1 MNKSIIRKLVFG
13 GIMAVAGV
21 ATAVTV
27 YNNKKTK
34 DGKNKLKIKNLEDK
48 NNKLTNENNILKDE
62 LEDLEDKY
70 DILTDEKN
78 NLKYELEDLKN
89 MKTND
94 DKNKLKIK
102 NLKNKNDKLT
112 EENNNLKDELEDLKF
127 TNDKLKSEIKL
138 KDTLLSHSPRVETD
152 EEKIHRQR
160 RQIIEQQDEID
171 NLKAHIDQL
180 NQIIDQQHDE
190 ILDLETKEERE
201 QIERVKRSEKRKEQE
216 KKHNNILWNIR
227 GAVDELDEIWDQK
240 EIIEKSKALINKL
253 EEMARIQFEYATRE
267 GIGVAETEY
276 IHLVEDLKFY
286 DSAMILRIKLAD
298 PDLANKLAEKLDK
311 INEIGLIDKRIRD
324 RKLIE

>member
-1 MNKSIIRKLVFG
+1 MNKSIICKLVFG

-27 YNNKKTK
+27 YKNKKTK
-34 DGKNKLKIKNLEDK
+34 DAINKLKIKNLEDK
-48 NNKLTNENNILKDE
+48 NNKLTDENNNLKDE
-62 LEDLEDKY
+62 LED
-70 DILTDEKN
+70 
-78 NLKYELEDLKN
+78 
-89 MKTND
+89 
-94 DKNKLKIK
+94 
-102 NLKNKNDKLT
+102 LKNKNDKLT
-112 EENNNLKDELEDLKF
+112 EENNNLKDEFEDLKF
-127 TNDKLKSEIKL
+127 TNDELKSEIKL
-138 KDTLLSHSPRVETD
+138 KDTLLSHRPRVETD
-152 EEKIHRQR
+152 EERDYRQG

-201 QIERVKRSEKRKEQE
+201 QIERVKRSEKRKELE
-216 KKHNNILWNIR
+216 KKHNDILWNIR

-253 EEMARIQFEYATRE
+253 EEMARLQFEYATRE

-276 IHLVEDLKFY
+276 IHLVDDLKFY

-311 INEIGLIDKRIRD
+311 INEIGLIDERIGK
-324 RKLIE
+324 RKLIK

>member
-1 MNKSIIRKLVFG
+1 MNKSIICKLVFG

-48 NNKLTNENNILKDE
+48 NNKLTD
-62 LEDLEDKY
+62 
-70 DILTDEKN
+70 
-78 NLKYELEDLKN
+78 
-89 MKTND
+89 
-94 DKNKLKIK
+94 
-102 NLKNKNDKLT
+102 
-112 EENNNLKDELEDLKF
+112 ENNNLKDELEDLKF
-127 TNDKLKSEIKL
+127 TNDTLKSEIKL

-152 EEKIHRQR
+152 EEKIHRQG

-171 NLKAHIDQL
+171 DLKAHIDQL

-201 QIERVKRSEKRKEQE
+201 QIERVKRSEKRKELE
-216 KKHNNILWNIR
+216 KKHDDILWNIR

-253 EEMARIQFEYATRE
+253 EEMARLQFEYATRE

-276 IHLVEDLKFY
+276 IHLIDDLEFY

-311 INEIGLIDKRIRD
+311 INEIGLINKRIFN
-324 RKLIE
+324 RKLI

>member
-1 MNKSIIRKLVFG
+1 MNKSIICKLVFG

-48 NNKLTNENNILKDE
+48 NNKLTDENNILKD
-62 LEDLEDKY
+62 
-70 DILTDEKN
+70 
-78 NLKYELEDLKN
+78 ELEDLKN

-102 NLKNKNDKLT
+102 NLKNTNDKLT

-201 QIERVKRSEKRKEQE
+201 QIERVKRSEKRKELE
-216 KKHNNILWNIR
+216 KKHDDILWNIR

-253 EEMARIQFEYATRE
+253 EEMARLQFEYATRE

-276 IHLVEDLKFY
+276 IHLVDDLEFY

-311 INEIGLIDKRIRD
+311 INEIGLINKRIFN
-324 RKLIE
+324 RKLI

>member
-1 MNKSIIRKLVFG
+1 MNKSIICKLVFG

-27 YNNKKTK
+27 YKNKKTK

-70 DILTDEKN
+70 DKLTEENN
-78 NLKYELEDLKN
+78 NLKDEFEDLKN

-112 EENNNLKDELEDLKF
+112 EENNNLKDELEDLKS
-127 TNDKLKSEIKL
+127 TNDTLKSEIKL

-253 EEMARIQFEYATRE
+253 EEMARLQFEYATRE

-276 IHLVEDLKFY
+276 IHLVDDLKFY

-311 INEIGLIDKRIRD
+311 INEIGLINKRIFN
-324 RKLIE
+324 RKLI

>member
-1 MNKSIIRKLVFG
+1 MNKSIICKLVFG

-27 YNNKKTK
+27 YKNKKTK

-48 NNKLTNENNILKDE
+48 NNKLTNENNILKD
-62 LEDLEDKY
+62 
-70 DILTDEKN
+70 
-78 NLKYELEDLKN
+78 ELEDLKN

-253 EEMARIQFEYATRE
+253 EEMARLQFEYATRE

-276 IHLVEDLKFY
+276 IHLVDDLKFY

-311 INEIGLIDKRIRD
+311 INEIGLINKRIFN
-324 RKLIE
+324 RKLI

>member
-1 MNKSIIRKLVFG
+1 MNKSIICKLVFG

-27 YNNKKTK
+27 YKNKKTK

-138 KDTLLSHSPRVETD
+138 KDTLLSHRPRVETD
-152 EEKIHRQR
+152 EEKIHRQG

-253 EEMARIQFEYATRE
+253 EEMARLQFEYATRE

-311 INEIGLIDKRIRD
+311 INEIGLINKRIFN
-324 RKLIE
+324 RKLI

>member
-1 MNKSIIRKLVFG
+1 MNKSIICKLVFG

-21 ATAVTV
+21 ATAITV

-34 DGKNKLKIKNLEDK
+34 DAINKLKIKNLEDK
-48 NNKLTNENNILKDE
+48 NNKLTDENNNLKDE
-62 LEDLEDKY
+62 LGDLRFKK
-70 DILTDEKN
+70 IK
-78 NLKYELEDLKN
+78 
-89 MKTND
+89 D
-94 DKNKLKIK
+94 DTNKLKIK
-102 NLKNKNDKLT
+102 
-112 EENNNLKDELEDLKF
+112 NLKDELEDLKDKYDILKDEKNNLKCELEDLKF
-127 TNDKLKSEIKL
+127 TNDTLKSEIKL
-138 KDTLLSHSPRVETD
+138 KDTLLSHRPRVETD
-152 EEKIHRQR
+152 EERDYRQG

-201 QIERVKRSEKRKEQE
+201 QIERVKRSEKRKELE
-216 KKHNNILWNIR
+216 KKHDDILWNIR

-253 EEMARIQFEYATRE
+253 EEMARLQFEYATRE

-276 IHLVEDLKFY
+276 IHLIDDLEFY

-311 INEIGLIDKRIRD
+311 INEIGLINKRIFN
-324 RKLIE
+324 RKLI

>member
-1 MNKSIIRKLVFG
+1 MNKSIICKLVFG

-27 YNNKKTK
+27 YKNKKTK

-62 LEDLEDKY
+62 LEDLKN
-70 DILTDEKN
+70 KN
-78 NLKYELEDLKN
+78 NKLTNENNILKDEFEDLKR
-89 MKTND
+89 
-94 DKNKLKIK
+94 KNKL
-102 NLKNKNDKLT
+102 
-112 EENNNLKDELEDLKF
+112 
-127 TNDKLKSEIKL
+127 LKSEIKL

-152 EEKIHRQR
+152 EEKIHRQG

-201 QIERVKRSEKRKEQE
+201 QIERVKRSEKRKELE
-216 KKHNNILWNIR
+216 KKHDDILWNIR

-253 EEMARIQFEYATRE
+253 EEMARLQFEYATRE

-276 IHLVEDLKFY
+276 IHLIDDLEFY

-311 INEIGLIDKRIRD
+311 INEIGLINKRIFN
-324 RKLIE
+324 RKLI

>member
-1 MNKSIIRKLVFG
+1 MNKSIICKLVFG

-27 YNNKKTK
+27 YKNKKTK

-48 NNKLTNENNILKDE
+48 NNKLTNENNILKD
-62 LEDLEDKY
+62 
-70 DILTDEKN
+70 
-78 NLKYELEDLKN
+78 ELEDLKN

-127 TNDKLKSEIKL
+127 TNDTLKSEIKL
-138 KDTLLSHSPRVETD
+138 KDTLLSYSPRVETD
-152 EEKIHRQR
+152 EERDYRQG

-171 NLKAHIDQL
+171 DLKAHIDQL

-201 QIERVKRSEKRKEQE
+201 QIERVKRSEKRKELE
-216 KKHNNILWNIR
+216 KKHDDILWNIR

-253 EEMARIQFEYATRE
+253 EEMARLQFEYATRE

-276 IHLVEDLKFY
+276 IHLIDDLEFY

-311 INEIGLIDKRIRD
+311 INEIGLINKRIFN
-324 RKLIE
+324 RKLI

>member
-1 MNKSIIRKLVFG
+1 MNKSIICKLVFG

-27 YNNKKTK
+27 YKNKKTK

-48 NNKLTNENNILKDE
+48 NNKLTDENNNLKDE

-70 DILTDEKN
+70 
-78 NLKYELEDLKN
+78 
-89 MKTND
+89 
-94 DKNKLKIK
+94 
-102 NLKNKNDKLT
+102 DKLT

-138 KDTLLSHSPRVETD
+138 KDTLLSHRPRVETD
-152 EEKIHRQR
+152 EERDYRQG

-216 KKHNNILWNIR
+216 KKHNDILWNIR

-253 EEMARIQFEYATRE
+253 EEMARLQFEYATRE
-267 GIGVAETEY
+267 GIGIPETECG
-276 IHLVEDLKFY
+276 HLIEDLEFY

-311 INEIGLIDKRIRD
+311 INEIGLMDERIGKRR
-324 RKLIE
+324 LIK

>member
-1 MNKSIIRKLVFG
+1 MNKSIICKLVFG

-27 YNNKKTK
+27 YKNKKTK

-48 NNKLTNENNILKDE
+48 NNKLTNENNILKD
-62 LEDLEDKY
+62 
-70 DILTDEKN
+70 
-78 NLKYELEDLKN
+78 ELEDLKN

-127 TNDKLKSEIKL
+127 TNDTLKSEIKL
-138 KDTLLSHSPRVETD
+138 KDTLLSYSPRVETD
-152 EEKIHRQR
+152 EERDYRQG

-201 QIERVKRSEKRKEQE
+201 QIERVKRSEKRKELE
-216 KKHNNILWNIR
+216 KKHDDILWNIR

-253 EEMARIQFEYATRE
+253 EEMARLQFEYATRE

-276 IHLVEDLKFY
+276 IHLIDDLEFY

-311 INEIGLIDKRIRD
+311 INEIGLINKRIFN
-324 RKLIE
+324 RKLI

>member
-1 MNKSIIRKLVFG
+1 MNKSIICKLVFG

-27 YNNKKTK
+27 YKNKKTK

-48 NNKLTNENNILKDE
+48 NNKLTNENNILKD
-62 LEDLEDKY
+62 
-70 DILTDEKN
+70 
-78 NLKYELEDLKN
+78 ELEDLKN

-112 EENNNLKDELEDLKF
+112 EENNNLKDELEDLRF

-171 NLKAHIDQL
+171 DLKAHIDQL

-201 QIERVKRSEKRKEQE
+201 QIERVKRSEKRKELE
-216 KKHNNILWNIR
+216 KKHDDILWNIR

-253 EEMARIQFEYATRE
+253 EEMARLQFEYATRE

-276 IHLVEDLKFY
+276 IHLIDDLEFY

-298 PDLANKLAEKLDK
+298 PDLANKLAEKLEK
-311 INEIGLIDKRIRD
+311 INEIGLINKRIFN
-324 RKLIE
+324 RKLI

>member
-1 MNKSIIRKLVFG
+1 MNKSIICKLVFG
-13 GIMAVAGV
+13 GIMAVGGV
-21 ATAVTV
+21 ATAITV
-27 YNNKKTK
+27 YKNKKTN

-112 EENNNLKDELEDLKF
+112 KENKNLKDELEDLKF
-127 TNDKLKSEIKL
+127 TNDELKSEIKL

-152 EEKIHRQR
+152 EEKIYRQG

-227 GAVDELDEIWDQK
+227 GVVDELDEIWDQK

-267 GIGVAETEY
+267 GIGVPMTDNL
-276 IHLVEDLKFY
+276 ISDLKFY

-311 INEIGLIDKRIRD
+311 INEIGLIDERIGKRR
-324 RKLIE
+324 LIE

>member
-1 MNKSIIRKLVFG
+1 MNKSIICKLVFG

-21 ATAVTV
+21 ATAITV
-27 YNNKKTK
+27 YKNKKTK

-127 TNDKLKSEIKL
+127 TNDTLKSEIKL

-171 NLKAHIDQL
+171 NLKAHIEQL

-253 EEMARIQFEYATRE
+253 EEMARLQFEYATRE

-276 IHLVEDLKFY
+276 IHLVDDLKFY

-311 INEIGLIDKRIRD
+311 INEIGLINKRILN
-324 RKLIE
+324 RKLI

>member
-1 MNKSIIRKLVFG
+1 MNKSIICKLVFG

-21 ATAVTV
+21 ATAITV

-112 EENNNLKDELEDLKF
+112 EENNNLKDELEDLRF

-138 KDTLLSHSPRVETD
+138 KDTLLSHRPRVETD
-152 EEKIHRQR
+152 EERDYRQR

-201 QIERVKRSEKRKEQE
+201 QIERVKRSEKRKELE
-216 KKHNNILWNIR
+216 KKHDDILWNIR

-253 EEMARIQFEYATRE
+253 EEMARLQFEYATRE

-276 IHLVEDLKFY
+276 IHLIDDLEFY

-298 PDLANKLAEKLDK
+298 SDLANKLAEKLDK
-311 INEIGLIDKRIRD
+311 INEIGLINKRLFNH
-324 RKLIE
+324 KLIK

>member
-1 MNKSIIRKLVFG
+1 MNKSIICKLVFG

-48 NNKLTNENNILKDE
+48 NNKLTDENNNLKD
-62 LEDLEDKY
+62 DLED
-70 DILTDEKN
+70 
-78 NLKYELEDLKN
+78 
-89 MKTND
+89 
-94 DKNKLKIK
+94 
-102 NLKNKNDKLT
+102 LKNKNDKLT

-138 KDTLLSHSPRVETD
+138 KDTLLSYSPRVETD
-152 EEKIHRQR
+152 EERDYRQG

-201 QIERVKRSEKRKEQE
+201 QIERVKRSEKRKELE
-216 KKHNNILWNIR
+216 KKHDDILWNIR

-253 EEMARIQFEYATRE
+253 EEMARLQFEYATRE

-276 IHLVEDLKFY
+276 IHLIDDLEFY

-311 INEIGLIDKRIRD
+311 INEIGLINKRIFN
-324 RKLIE
+324 RKLI

>member
-1 MNKSIIRKLVFG
+1 MNKSIICKLVFG

-21 ATAVTV
+21 ATAITV

-62 LEDLEDKY
+62 LEDLEDRY

-112 EENNNLKDELEDLKF
+112 EENNNLKDELEDLRF

-138 KDTLLSHSPRVETD
+138 KDTLLSHRPRVETD
-152 EEKIHRQR
+152 EERDYRQG

-227 GAVDELDEIWDQK
+227 GVVDELDEIWDQK

-253 EEMARIQFEYATRE
+253 EEMARLQFEYATRE
-267 GIGVAETEY
+267 GIGIPETEY
-276 IHLVEDLKFY
+276 GHLVEDLKFY

-311 INEIGLIDKRIRD
+311 INEIGLINKRIFN
-324 RKLIE
+324 RKLI

>member
-1 MNKSIIRKLVFG
+1 MNKSIICKLVFG

-27 YNNKKTK
+27 YKNKKTK

-48 NNKLTNENNILKDE
+48 NNKLTNENNNLKDE

-78 NLKYELEDLKN
+78 NLKC
-89 MKTND
+89 
-94 DKNKLKIK
+94 
-102 NLKNKNDKLT
+102 
-112 EENNNLKDELEDLKF
+112 ELEDLKF
-127 TNDKLKSEIKL
+127 TNDTLKSEIKL
-138 KDTLLSHSPRVETD
+138 KDTLLSHRPRVETD
-152 EEKIHRQR
+152 EERDYRQG

-201 QIERVKRSEKRKEQE
+201 QIERVKRSEKRKELE
-216 KKHNNILWNIR
+216 KKHDDILWNIR

-253 EEMARIQFEYATRE
+253 EEMARLQFEYATRE

-276 IHLVEDLKFY
+276 IHLIDDLEFY

-311 INEIGLIDKRIRD
+311 INEIGLINKRIFN
-324 RKLIE
+324 RKLI

>member
-1 MNKSIIRKLVFG
+1 MNKSIICKLVFG

-27 YNNKKTK
+27 YQNKKTK

-48 NNKLTNENNILKDE
+48 NIKLTNENNILKDE

-78 NLKYELEDLKN
+78 NLKGK
-89 MKTND
+89 
-94 DKNKLKIK
+94 
-102 NLKNKNDKLT
+102 
-112 EENNNLKDELEDLKF
+112 LEDLKF
-127 TNDKLKSEIKL
+127 TNDTLKSEIKL
-138 KDTLLSHSPRVETD
+138 KDTLLSHRPRVETD

-253 EEMARIQFEYATRE
+253 EEMARLQFEYATRE
-267 GIGVAETEY
+267 GIGIPETECG
-276 IHLVEDLKFY
+276 HLIEDLEFY

-311 INEIGLIDKRIRD
+311 INEIGLMDERIGKRR
-324 RKLIE
+324 LIK

>member
-1 MNKSIIRKLVFG
+1 MNKSIICKLVFG

-48 NNKLTNENNILKDE
+48 NNKLTDENNILKDE

-78 NLKYELEDLKN
+78 NLKYELEDLR
-89 MKTND
+89 
-94 DKNKLKIK
+94 
-102 NLKNKNDKLT
+102 
-112 EENNNLKDELEDLKF
+112 F

-138 KDTLLSHSPRVETD
+138 KDTLLSHRPRVETD
-152 EEKIHRQR
+152 EERDYRQG

-201 QIERVKRSEKRKEQE
+201 QIERVKRSEKRKELE
-216 KKHNNILWNIR
+216 KKHDDILWNIR

-253 EEMARIQFEYATRE
+253 EEMARLQFEYATRE

-276 IHLVEDLKFY
+276 IHLIDDLEFY

-311 INEIGLIDKRIRD
+311 INEIGLINKRIFN
-324 RKLIE
+324 RKLI

>member
-1 MNKSIIRKLVFG
+1 MNKSIICKLVFG

-34 DGKNKLKIKNLEDK
+34 DK
-48 NNKLTNENNILKDE
+48 NNKLTNENNILKD
-62 LEDLEDKY
+62 
-70 DILTDEKN
+70 
-78 NLKYELEDLKN
+78 ELEDLKN

-216 KKHNNILWNIR
+216 KKHNDILWNIR

-253 EEMARIQFEYATRE
+253 EEMARLQFEYATRE
-267 GIGVAETEY
+267 GIGIPETECG
-276 IHLVEDLKFY
+276 HLIEDLEFY

-311 INEIGLIDKRIRD
+311 INEIGLIDERIGKRR
-324 RKLIE
+324 LIK

>member
-1 MNKSIIRKLVFG
+1 MNKSIICKLVFG

-78 NLKYELEDLKN
+78 NLKY
-89 MKTND
+89 
-94 DKNKLKIK
+94 
-102 NLKNKNDKLT
+102 
-112 EENNNLKDELEDLKF
+112 ELEDLKF

-201 QIERVKRSEKRKEQE
+201 QIERVKRSEKRKELE
-216 KKHNNILWNIR
+216 KKHDDILWNIR

-253 EEMARIQFEYATRE
+253 EEMARLQFEYATRE

-276 IHLVEDLKFY
+276 IHLIDDLEFY

-311 INEIGLIDKRIRD
+311 INEIGLINKRIFN
-324 RKLIE
+324 RKLI

>member
-1 MNKSIIRKLVFG
+1 
-13 GIMAVAGV
+13 
-21 ATAVTV
+21 
-27 YNNKKTK
+27 
-34 DGKNKLKIKNLEDK
+34 
-48 NNKLTNENNILKDE
+48 
-62 LEDLEDKY
+62 
-70 DILTDEKN
+70 
-78 NLKYELEDLKN
+78 

-102 NLKNKNDKLT
+102 
-112 EENNNLKDELEDLKF
+112 NLKDELEDLKF

-180 NQIIDQQHDE
+180 NQIIDQQHNE

-253 EEMARIQFEYATRE
+253 EEMARLQFEYATRE
-267 GIGVAETEY
+267 GIGIPETEY
-276 IHLVEDLKFY
+276 GHLVEDLKFY

-311 INEIGLIDKRIRD
+311 INEIGLIDERIGKRR
-324 RKLIE
+324 LIK

>member
-1 MNKSIIRKLVFG
+1 MNKSIICKLVFG

-152 EEKIHRQR
+152 EEKIHRQG

-311 INEIGLIDKRIRD
+311 INEIGLIDKRISGR
-324 RKLIE
+324 RLIK

>member
-1 MNKSIIRKLVFG
+1 MNKSIICKLVFG

-21 ATAVTV
+21 ATAITV

-62 LEDLEDKY
+62 LEDL
-70 DILTDEKN
+70 
-78 NLKYELEDLKN
+78 KN

-94 DKNKLKIK
+94 GKNKLKIK

-127 TNDKLKSEIKL
+127 TNDTLKSEIKL
-138 KDTLLSHSPRVETD
+138 KDTLLSHRPRVETD
-152 EEKIHRQR
+152 EEKIYRQG

-216 KKHNNILWNIR
+216 KKHNDILWNIR

-253 EEMARIQFEYATRE
+253 EEMARLQFEYATRE

-276 IHLVEDLKFY
+276 IHLVDDLKFY

-298 PDLANKLAEKLDK
+298 SDLANKLAEKLDK
-311 INEIGLIDKRIRD
+311 INEIGLINKRLFNH
-324 RKLIE
+324 KLIK

>member
-1 MNKSIIRKLVFG
+1 MNKSIICKLVFG

-21 ATAVTV
+21 ATAITV

-112 EENNNLKDELEDLKF
+112 EENNNLKDELEDLRF

-138 KDTLLSHSPRVETD
+138 KDTLLSHRPRVETD
-152 EEKIHRQR
+152 EERDYRQG

-201 QIERVKRSEKRKEQE
+201 QIERVKRSEKRKELE
-216 KKHNNILWNIR
+216 KKHDDILWNIR

-253 EEMARIQFEYATRE
+253 EEMARLQFEYATRE

-276 IHLVEDLKFY
+276 IHLVDDLKFY

-311 INEIGLIDKRIRD
+311 INEIGLINKRIFN
-324 RKLIE
+324 RKLI